1 MKKIVFHKLSGIK
14 GIKKDIA
21 RLTSL
26 DIPVLNVLK
35 KCSTDLQKVY
45 STRDQCQNIS
55 EGIEWQIQY

>member
-21 RLTSL
+21 RLTGW

-35 KCSTDLQKVY
+35 KCSTDLEKVY
-45 STRDQCQNIS
+45 STRDSSAKIS
-55 EGIEWQIQY
+55 PRG